1 MDAPISH
8 RIDAES
14 DAALP
19 CAIARW
25 AAGSAPLAVAAVRDH
40 AALDRI
46 AAALPSFAPDATIL
60 RLPAWDS
67 LPYDRARPSRA
78 VTGQRIG
85 TLAWLADATHADRRA
100 IVVTTPEALLQR
112 VPPPSRVRE
121 RAVPLAAGQPLDP
134 TWLHDTLLGFGYAF
148 DDRVDE
154 PGEAAIRGGTVDVHL
169 SGEAAPIR
177 LELHE
182 GRIAE
187 IRRYDPLTQRS
198 SETIPHAVLLPAT
211 EAFTLPGEALPAR
224 GREKLLPEGPLA
236 SVFAYFQD
244 AAFALT
250 EDAAERFDTW
260 LALVRDAWQ
269 VATTAMRAGA
279 PPPDPPERLFLTAAE
294 ITAELAGRRPVTIG
308 QPEDAGTPPLAPAA
322 LVRRIGELQAAGQ
335 AVVIATDS
343 PLDRVAPALARRLG
357 TPPDQLIR
365 LADWASAEALAPG
378 EVGLLPA
385 RFAGGFTAVG
395 RSVLVLRSPDA
406 ARPDETALDRL
417 AGTLRIGD
425 LVVEP
430 SRGLARLTGLL
441 MEEQAGAPVECL
453 RLAFLG
459 GTGLLLPATE
469 ADRIWRYGAS
479 TTLKPNRLD
488 SDAWQAARAEVERDI
503 AAVARTLVARMKQRA
518 TLAAPVL
525 APTPAYAR
533 FVRRMPFA
541 PTADQVRAI
550 RAVQQDLASGRPML
564 RLLCGDVGFG
574 KTEVALHAAA
584 QVALAGKQVAVVAPT
599 TLLAGQHLE
608 TFRRRLAG
616 TGLRIEGLIR
626 SARSPEARE
635 VLRDVAAG
643 KVDILV
649 GTHAVGSARF
659 HDLGLVVIDEEQRF
673 GEAQKQRLRSLQDR
687 VHALVMTATPLPRSL
702 QGALVGLVSVSLL
715 ATPPAA
721 RQSVRGFVTAF
732 DPVVARAALLHESR
746 RGGQSFFVVPRIED
760 VAPMAAQLRELV
772 PELAVTVVHGR
783 MRGEVLDAA
792 MLDFADGGA
801 DVLLATSI
809 IEAGLDVP
817 NANTM
822 LIWRAD
828 RFGLAQLH
836 QLRGRVGRGRAR
848 ASAYLLTDPAHP
860 PSASARK
867 RLETIATLDSLGA
880 GFAVSLADLDQRGA
894 GDLLGDTQAGHV
906 RLIGT
911 DLYRDVLRRELARAR
926 GEDVPDPWRPDL
938 VCDVPAFVPADF
950 VPEADARLAI
960 YRDLARLETLAAVD
974 EVAAELDDRFGDL
987 PIQVRLLLDLARLR
1001 LACLRLGIARVQAG
1015 PAAVALT
1022 PRPGAI
1028 ARLESLPGA
1037 TRRED
1042 RVILPIA
1049 EADPAARL
1057 RQVLA
1062 TLA

>member
-1 MDAPISH
+1 MDAITPSSRIS
-8 RIDAES
+8 ASS

-19 CAIARW
+19 LAIARW
-25 AAGSAPLAVAAVRDH
+25 ADAAGTSVTAVAVRDH

-46 AAALPSFAPDATIL
+46 AAALPVFAPESTIL

-67 LPYDRARPSRA
+67 LPYDRGRPSRA

-85 TLAWLADATHADRRA
+85 TLAWLADPDRAERRA

-112 VPPPSRVRE
+112 VPPPSRVQE
-121 RAVPLAAGQPLDP
+121 RAVPLAFGQDLDP
-134 TWLHDTLLGFGYAF
+134 AWLHDTLLGFGYVF

-169 SGEAAPIR
+169 AGESAPIR
-177 LELHE
+177 LELAE

-198 SETIPHAVLLPAT
+198 SETIQRALLLPTT
-211 EAFTLPGEALPAR
+211 EAFTVPGEALPAR
-224 GREKLLPEGPLA
+224 GRERLLPDGPLA
-236 SVFAYFQD
+236 TLFDYLPG
-244 AAFALT
+244 AALALT
-250 EDAAERFDTW
+250 EGAEERFGTW

-269 VATTAMRAGA
+269 VASAAMRAGA
-279 PPPDPPERLFLTAAE
+279 PPPDPPDRLFMTE
-294 ITAELAGRRPVTIG
+294 AELHAALQAHRPAAIVE
-308 QPEDAGTPPLAPAA
+308 PEDGGLPTLAATA
-322 LVRRIGELQAAGQ
+322 LVLRVGALQAEHQ
-335 AVVIATDS
+335 AVVIATAGA
-343 PLDRVAPALARRLG
+343 PDRVAPALARRMGVGPETLVHL
-357 TPPDQLIR
+357 PDWT
-365 LADWASAEALAPG
+365 AAEALAPG
-378 EVGLLPA
+378 AIGLLPA
-385 RFAGGFTAVG
+385 RFAAGFADDDRT
-395 RSVLVLRSPDA
+395 VLVLRPPEA
-406 ARPDETALDRL
+406 TRPDEAALDRP

-430 SRGLARLTGLL
+430 SRGLARLTGLV
-441 MEEQAGAPVECL
+441 MEEQAGAPIECL

-459 GTGLLLPATE
+459 GTNLLLPAAE

-479 TTLKPNRLD
+479 STLKPNRLD
-488 SDAWQAARAEVERDI
+488 SEAWQAQRADVERDI
-503 AAVARTLVARMKQRA
+503 AQVARGLVARMKERA
-518 TLAAPVL
+518 KLVAPKL
-525 APTPAYAR
+525 ESTPPYAR

-550 RAVQQDLASGRPML
+550 RAVQHDLASGRPML

-584 QVALAGKQVAVVAPT
+584 LAAFAGKQVAVVAPT
-599 TLLAGQHLE
+599 TLLAGQHLD
-608 TFRRRLAG
+608 TFRRRLSG

-626 SARSPEARE
+626 SARSTEARA
-635 VLRDVAAG
+635 VLRDVAEG
-643 KVDILV
+643 KVHILV

-659 HDLGLVVIDEEQRF
+659 RDLGLVVIDEEQRF
-673 GEAQKQRLRSLQDR
+673 GEAQKQRLRTLQDR
-687 VHALVMTATPLPRSL
+687 AHALVMTATPLPRSL

-721 RQSVRGFVTAF
+721 RQSVRGFVAGF
-732 DPVVARAALLHESR
+732 DPVVIRAALMHEAR

-848 ASAYLLTDPAHP
+848 ASAYLLTEPAHP

-960 YRDLARLETLAAVD
+960 YRELARLETPAAVD
-974 EVAAELDDRFGDL
+974 EAAAELDDRFGDL

-1022 PRPGAI
+1022 PRPGAG

-1037 TRRED
+1037 M
-1042 RVILPIA
+1042 
-1049 EADPAARL
+1049 
-1057 RQVLA
+1057 
-1062 TLA
+1062 